1 MGLYKHAVA
10 GAGRALMEEGLFGQ
24 VQLIACSLCFLHDRG
39 RDTSVGEG
47 ICGSPHFSEVSA
59 FSRIREALGRCLS
72 ASVGSRLPP
81 A

>member
-1 MGLYKHAVA
+1 
-10 GAGRALMEEGLFGQ
+10 MEEGLFGQ
-24 VQLIACSLCFLHDRG
+24 VQLIACSLCFLRDRDRDRD

-59 FSRIREALGRCLS
+59 FSHIREALGRCLS